1 MIDDSIKGIY
11 ETLADCATIS
21 QHAGGIGLHI
31 HNIRATNSFIAGTNG
46 KSNGIVPML
55 RVFND
60 TARYVDQCVLPET
73 YIYTTDV
80 PKQIQ
85 DCELGVTSIFTS
97 RGPEVIQNVLEHNYE
112 GDLLEIDTM
121 HSIEPLQITPE
132 HPVYCIRNQK
142 SGLNYNII
150 KNRLDKKLIE
160 FEWTDAKELT
170 KDDLCLFK
178 IPDYEKDYSEL
189 TQDDCY
195 MYGLLLG
202 DGYMGTGCYLSLNE
216 SSKQAVLDFS
226 EKYLD
231 DRCID
236 HYTEKTEDRD
246 CIRLYW
252 KRNTLLPFRHVDIYD
267 ENKEKRITSKWLHL
281 PIEKSKYIIKGLID
295 TDGSKGNELVF
306 DTTSRNLLES
316 LRYLLLR
323 LGIPTS
329 GYIRD
334 RRGESHVSKYG
345 DTIENKKIAYTLRI
359 PKTEDICDLLNIDS
373 GKFHKFFVYDNYI
386 ATRIKTIKTKQYS
399 GILYDLQM
407 KETHDYMIH
416 NSIVHNGGGKRNGSF
431 AIYLEPW
438 HADIFEFLELK
449 KNHGNELERARDLFY
464 ALWIPDLFMERV
476 KANDKWSLICPN
488 ECQTLS
494 NVCGSEFKQLYEQ
507 IESDGRYV
515 KQVDARTLWNAI
527 LTSQIETGTPYM
539 LYKDACN
546 LKSNQQNLGMIK
558 SSNLCTEIIEYSSP
572 EETAVC
578 NLASISLKKFLIP
591 KDTSTM
597 LVRIYSK
604 PQCIYCTMAKNL
616 CKEMNIVY
624 TEEDYNT
631 LLLSGEKPVG
641 VTFPQI
647 YDMTNGTFTHIGG
660 FTDLEEFLRP
670 TFDYE
675 RLQDVVK
682 VMTRNLN
689 NIIDYNYYPT
699 PETKTSNLRH
709 RPIGLGVQGLA
720 NVFFEMKVPFTSD
733 EAKQINEDIFET
745 IYFGS
750 MEASME
756 LAMERNEKM
765 TVYKNALQ
773 QYETFTDTSSVLDA
787 HNMELLRNEL
797 YPIPEELERDDYLGS
812 YSSFIGSPL
821 HQGKFQFDMWG
832 ERPSNRYDWLELMN
846 KIKLYG
852 VRNSLLVAPMP
863 TASTAQILG
872 NYECFEPIISNI
884 YTRRVLAGEY
894 MVLNNY
900 LVKDLMLCDLWPDV
914 KNKIIA
920 NDGSI
925 QNIDG
930 IPKCFKER
938 YKTVWEMSQKN
949 IIDMAA
955 DRGKYICHSQSLNL
969 FIAAPETSKLTSMHF
984 YAWQKGL
991 KTGLYYLRT
1000 RPSSKALQFTVKPE
1014 ECEAC
1019 SA

>member
-1 MIDDSIKGIY
+1 MRVQKRNGSYEEVSFDKILNRIKALALGKGFDVKLNVEPVIIAQKVCSEIYDGVKTTELDELSSQIAISMYSTKLDYSTLAARIVVSNHHKNTEGNFSKKVSMLFNAITNGRSTPLVNEGFYDYVKSNEDEIQSVIDYSRDYLFDFFGLKTLEKSYLYKVNGTIIERPQDMIMRVALSIHRNDLGSAFETYHLMSHHYFTHATPTLFNAGSNREQFASCFLLAMKDDSIKGIY

-31 HNIRATNSFIAGTNG
+31 HNIRSTNSFIAGTNG

-60 TARYVDQCVLPET
+60 TARYVDQ
-73 YIYTTDV
+73 
-80 PKQIQ
+80 
-85 DCELGVTSIFTS
+85 
-97 RGPEVIQNVLEHNYE
+97 
-112 GDLLEIDTM
+112 
-121 HSIEPLQITPE
+121 
-132 HPVYCIRNQK
+132 
-142 SGLNYNII
+142 
-150 KNRLDKKLIE
+150 
-160 FEWTDAKELT
+160 
-170 KDDLCLFK
+170 
-178 IPDYEKDYSEL
+178 
-189 TQDDCY
+189 
-195 MYGLLLG
+195 
-202 DGYMGTGCYLSLNE
+202 
-216 SSKQAVLDFS
+216 
-226 EKYLD
+226 
-231 DRCID
+231 
-236 HYTEKTEDRD
+236 
-246 CIRLYW
+246 
-252 KRNTLLPFRHVDIYD
+252 
-267 ENKEKRITSKWLHL
+267 
-281 PIEKSKYIIKGLID
+281 
-295 TDGSKGNELVF
+295 
-306 DTTSRNLLES
+306 
-316 LRYLLLR
+316 
-323 LGIPTS
+323 
-329 GYIRD
+329 
-334 RRGESHVSKYG
+334 
-345 DTIENKKIAYTLRI
+345 
-359 PKTEDICDLLNIDS
+359 
-373 GKFHKFFVYDNYI
+373 
-386 ATRIKTIKTKQYS
+386 
-399 GILYDLQM
+399 
-407 KETHDYMIH
+407 
-416 NSIVHNGGGKRNGSF
+416 GGGKRNGSF

-438 HADIFEFLELK
+438 HADIFYFLELK

-476 KANDKWSLICPN
+476 KNNDKWSLICPD

-494 NVCGSEFKQLYEQ
+494 DVCGSEFKQLYEQ

-660 FTDLEEFLRP
+660 FSDLEKLLRP

-720 NVFFEMKVPFTSD
+720 NVFFEMKVSFTSD

-765 TVYKNALQ
+765 IVYKNALQ
-773 QYETFTDTSSVLDA
+773 QYDTFTDTSCILDA

-797 YPIPEELERDDYLGS
+797 YPIPEELERDEYLGS

-821 HQGKFQFDMWG
+821 HKGKFQFDMWG

-938 YKTVWEMSQKN
+938 YKTVWEMSQKD

-955 DRGKYICHSQSLNL
+955 DRGKYICQSQSLNL

>member
-1 MIDDSIKGIY
+1 MRVQKRNGSYEEVSFDKILNRIKALAIGEDFDVKLNVEPVIISQKVCSEIYDGVKTTELDELSSQIAISMYSTKLDYSTLAARIVVSNHHKNTEGNFSKKVSMLFNAITNGRSTPLVNEGFYDYVKSNEDEIQSVIDYSRDYLFDFFGLKTLEKSYLYKVNGTIIERPQDMIMRVALSIHRNDLGSAFETYHLMSHHYFTHATPTLFNAGSNREQFASCFLLAMKDDSIKGIY

-31 HNIRATNSFIAGTNG
+31 HNIRSTNSFIAGTNG

-60 TARYVDQCVLPET
+60 TARYVDQ
-73 YIYTTDV
+73 
-80 PKQIQ
+80 
-85 DCELGVTSIFTS
+85 
-97 RGPEVIQNVLEHNYE
+97 
-112 GDLLEIDTM
+112 
-121 HSIEPLQITPE
+121 
-132 HPVYCIRNQK
+132 
-142 SGLNYNII
+142 
-150 KNRLDKKLIE
+150 
-160 FEWTDAKELT
+160 
-170 KDDLCLFK
+170 
-178 IPDYEKDYSEL
+178 
-189 TQDDCY
+189 
-195 MYGLLLG
+195 
-202 DGYMGTGCYLSLNE
+202 
-216 SSKQAVLDFS
+216 
-226 EKYLD
+226 
-231 DRCID
+231 
-236 HYTEKTEDRD
+236 
-246 CIRLYW
+246 
-252 KRNTLLPFRHVDIYD
+252 
-267 ENKEKRITSKWLHL
+267 
-281 PIEKSKYIIKGLID
+281 
-295 TDGSKGNELVF
+295 
-306 DTTSRNLLES
+306 
-316 LRYLLLR
+316 
-323 LGIPTS
+323 
-329 GYIRD
+329 
-334 RRGESHVSKYG
+334 
-345 DTIENKKIAYTLRI
+345 
-359 PKTEDICDLLNIDS
+359 
-373 GKFHKFFVYDNYI
+373 
-386 ATRIKTIKTKQYS
+386 
-399 GILYDLQM
+399 
-407 KETHDYMIH
+407 
-416 NSIVHNGGGKRNGSF
+416 GGGKRNGSF

-438 HADIFEFLELK
+438 HADIFYFLELK

-476 KANDKWSLICPN
+476 KTNDKWSLICPD

-494 NVCGSEFKQLYEQ
+494 DVCGSEFKQLYEQ

-546 LKSNQQNLGMIK
+546 LKSNQQNLGTIK

-597 LVRIYSK
+597 LIRIYTK

-660 FTDLEEFLRP
+660 FSDLEKLLRP

-765 TVYKNALQ
+765 IVYKNALQ
-773 QYETFTDTSSVLDA
+773 QYDTFTDTSCILDA

-797 YPIPEELERDDYLGS
+797 YPIPEELERDEYLGS

-821 HQGKFQFDMWG
+821 HKGKFQFDMWG

-938 YKTVWEMSQKN
+938 YKTVWEMSQKD

-955 DRGKYICHSQSLNL
+955 DRGKYICQSQSLNL

>member
-1 MIDDSIKGIY
+1 MRVQKRNGSYEEVSFDKILNRIKALALGQGFDVKLNVEPVIIAQKVCSEIYDGVKTTELDELSSQIAISMYSTKLDYSTLAARIVVSNHHKNTEGNFSKKVSMLFNAITNGRSTPLVNEGFYDYVKSNEDEIQSVIDYSRDYLFDFFGLKTLEKSYLYKVNGKIIERPQDMIMRVALSIHRNDLGRAFETYHLMSHHYFTHATPTLFNAGSNREQFASCFLLAMKDDSIKGIY

-31 HNIRATNSFIAGTNG
+31 HNIRSTNSFIAGTNG

-60 TARYVDQCVLPET
+60 TARYVDQ
-73 YIYTTDV
+73 
-80 PKQIQ
+80 
-85 DCELGVTSIFTS
+85 
-97 RGPEVIQNVLEHNYE
+97 
-112 GDLLEIDTM
+112 
-121 HSIEPLQITPE
+121 
-132 HPVYCIRNQK
+132 
-142 SGLNYNII
+142 
-150 KNRLDKKLIE
+150 
-160 FEWTDAKELT
+160 
-170 KDDLCLFK
+170 
-178 IPDYEKDYSEL
+178 
-189 TQDDCY
+189 
-195 MYGLLLG
+195 
-202 DGYMGTGCYLSLNE
+202 
-216 SSKQAVLDFS
+216 
-226 EKYLD
+226 
-231 DRCID
+231 
-236 HYTEKTEDRD
+236 
-246 CIRLYW
+246 
-252 KRNTLLPFRHVDIYD
+252 
-267 ENKEKRITSKWLHL
+267 
-281 PIEKSKYIIKGLID
+281 
-295 TDGSKGNELVF
+295 
-306 DTTSRNLLES
+306 
-316 LRYLLLR
+316 
-323 LGIPTS
+323 
-329 GYIRD
+329 
-334 RRGESHVSKYG
+334 
-345 DTIENKKIAYTLRI
+345 
-359 PKTEDICDLLNIDS
+359 
-373 GKFHKFFVYDNYI
+373 
-386 ATRIKTIKTKQYS
+386 
-399 GILYDLQM
+399 
-407 KETHDYMIH
+407 
-416 NSIVHNGGGKRNGSF
+416 GGGKRNGSF

-438 HADIFEFLELK
+438 HADIFYFLELK

-476 KANDKWSLICPN
+476 KNNDKWSLICPD

-494 NVCGSEFKQLYEQ
+494 DVCGSEFKQLYEQ

-546 LKSNQQNLGMIK
+546 LKSNQQNLGTIK

-597 LVRIYSK
+597 LIRIYTK

-660 FTDLEEFLRP
+660 FSDLEKLLRP

-720 NVFFEMKVPFTSD
+720 NVFFEMKVSFTSD

-756 LAMERNEKM
+756 LSMERNEKM
-765 TVYKNALQ
+765 IVYKNALQ
-773 QYETFTDTSSVLDA
+773 QYDTFTDTSCILDA

-797 YPIPEELERDDYLGS
+797 YPIPEELERDEYLGS

-821 HQGKFQFDMWG
+821 HKGKFQFDMWG
-832 ERPSNRYDWLELMN
+832 KKPSNRYDWLELMN

-938 YKTVWEMSQKN
+938 YKTVWEMSQKD

-955 DRGKYICHSQSLNL
+955 DRGKYICQSQSLNL
-969 FIAAPETSKLTSMHF
+969 FMAAPETSKLTSMHF